1 MNIKYKKYIVV
12 LVFKILLFNLLL
24 KKRIIRFFGRNII
37 FIMGVITI
45 FVDFLALYSAVRYYC
60 SKIPNKCSWV
70 IFFTVNFIAIS
81 ISAYLTSKEHKR
93 ENAYMSNLWVS
104 TWLFIEA
111 VFILT
116 ILQYP
121 NISSFLSN
129 KNRNNGFIFIIGVFL
144 IMIIAWVIYLR
155 NAIKSKRKTKNIDV
169 TELTII
175 FSKSVLQSIVSFIAL
190 FGLLITSLNNGLIY
204 FALIIDIYAAYIC
217 PILDINK
224 YIREKEIE
232 QLKDKDKTTI

>member
-1 MNIKYKKYIVV
+1 M
-12 LVFKILLFNLLL
+12 
-24 KKRIIRFFGRNII
+24 
-37 FIMGVITI
+37 
-45 FVDFLALYSAVRYYC
+45 FLGY
-60 SKIPNKCSWV
+60 
-70 IFFTVNFIAIS
+70 FFTVNFIAIS

-93 ENAYMSNLWVS
+93 ENAYMSNFWVS

-224 YIREKEIE
+224 YIREKETE